1 MPCDNLAVDS
11 LWLVTIAHSSLFSPP
26 DSVRSHRQEKHP
38 SSSGTLAGGRRKRSG
53 RQLGWPHAH
62 CSSAE
67 LGAEAAQIQ
76 LALGNPGLTRNDAL
90 FYLCLWA
97 QNTDSVNVYGDK
109 HILLPSLH
117 AQCRVPGHTA
127 CLSRM
132 LRFMVL
138 NTFPTFSSST
148 PPPTPASLPSPP
160 PAPPPQAHAWQV
172 GRPPGI
178 RLGGCYDVRTPG
190 SSVSNVLD
198 HGCLFLSL
206 EKYTECKSSPRLR
219 HSSKCPTWWAHPGPG
234 ERGGERECVMRVC
247 SPGLLPSV
255 SSVTTFSWQAI
266 WPGSDLEYIKN
277 VGL

>member
-1 MPCDNLAVDS
+1 MLTVPQQS
-11 LWLVTIAHSSLFSPP
+11 LEQKQLRSSWLWGIQVLQEMMHSFTFASEHKTQIVSMYMETNISFYPHSVHSVT
-26 DSVRSHRQEKHP
+26 
-38 SSSGTLAGGRRKRSG
+38 
-53 RQLGWPHAH
+53 
-62 CSSAE
+62 
-67 LGAEAAQIQ
+67 
-76 LALGNPGLTRNDAL
+76 
-90 FYLCLWA
+90 
-97 QNTDSVNVYGDK
+97 
-109 HILLPSLH
+109 
-117 AQCRVPGHTA
+117 VPGHTA
-127 CLSRM
+127 CLSHM

-160 PAPPPQAHAWQV
+160 PAPLPQAHAWQV

-219 HSSKCPTWWAHPGPG
+219 RSSKCPTWWAHPGPG

-255 SSVTTFSWQAI
+255 SSVTTFS
-266 WPGSDLEYIKN
+266 
-277 VGL
+277 